1 MEEIKLNRELAKVA
15 EETSQSNED
24 SNAVALRIAQMMAN
38 VKKISERIVGYVPF
52 DYVFQ
57 AQTYHATSNRPAKIT
72 PLERAIVG
80 ILKVDSHQDLIT
92 IGEILG
98 LDIKHDIAEKEI
110 LNHAVES
117 MRQYGVIEG
126 DDSYLSLTER
136 GNLFASTG
144 ERPET
149 FSGDFDLWIDPK
161 HISITSLKNDLKADY
176 VEDIDVNAESL
187 NLTLDAIKN
196 FAEHQASNF
205 QTEKLRFVLSEANL
219 NACAAKHYQLY
230 ICFLQSVRDNQI
242 TLFVYD
248 DHQQCIMPT
257 LSEQFNQDEDFKV
270 ELLDKCLSIE
280 CESNDV
286 EVLDNA
292 TEKPK
297 EQEEAEQQLINEE
310 DETQKTEVKI
320 SVGASDKDG
329 RLHKKALYDSLSFE
343 AELHNIF
350 TVDEADEIWMIS
362 PWIGHAFVH
371 QRLPYIK
378 NHLSKGRRI
387 FIAFS
392 KEEANIKAA
401 SSHGDM
407 ITRSAK
413 KAIADLERNYPTLF
427 FCVQLPAFH
436 TKNVIEKKGEQFVMF
451 TGSFNV
457 LSFSVNAHQK
467 QIRREEMA
475 LAHYQMAVNKYEEYL
490 DEFIAYYI
498 DEARCRIASYEKAD
512 RDEDIINFSIQKID
526 TLVKMQGKKELYID
540 FFNEVD
546 NKQLLAKNSLWN
558 KDVSD
563 LGKQLE
569 PYFNKGGISNKEK
582 YVLEKRF
589 GNLTRRYVAL
599 TITDDDKDIFD
610 TLYARFKK
618 LPTGKKT
625 LRTDNV
631 AALGTVQKEIN
642 PTLISDL
649 KNVLNKKQKGRRL
662 TNDDISSA
670 KKLSGPQNKLS
681 TETELVQLLTSL
693 NLLSTAIRLKME
705 KKMRFFDV
713 NNSLKRIIKR
723 WDDFTNLSIHITTYN
738 EQEYVVFDICG
749 VQFRFSQVDLS
760 SEQLATIKEKK
771 TNEYRW
777 DGTLSNFSSG
787 ELLDVVLKHS

>member
-1 MEEIKLNRELAKVA
+1 MEEINLNNELATSAV
-15 EETSQSNED
+15 ETSPSNED

-52 DYVFQ
+52 DYVFHV
-57 AQTYHATSNRPAKIT
+57 QTYHATSNRPAKIT

-80 ILKVDSHQDLIT
+80 ILKVDNHQDLIT

-98 LDIKHDIAEKEI
+98 LDIKHDTAEKDI

-136 GNLFASTG
+136 GNIFASTG

-161 HISITSLKNDLKADY
+161 HIGITSLKNDLKSDC
-176 VEDIDVNAESL
+176 VEDIDINVESI
-187 NLTLDAIKN
+187 NLSLESIKN

-219 NACAAKHYQLY
+219 NVCVAKHYQLY

-257 LSEQFNQDEDFKV
+257 LSEQFNQDENLKV

-280 CESNDV
+280 CESDDV
-286 EVLDNA
+286 EILDNA
-292 TEKPK
+292 TEKSK

-310 DETQKTEVKI
+310 DETKKTEVKI

-378 NHLSKGRRI
+378 NYLSKGRRI

-392 KEEANIKAA
+392 KEEVNIKVA

-407 ITRSAK
+407 ITPAAK
-413 KAIADLERNYPTLF
+413 KAIADLEKNYPTLF
-427 FCVQLPAFH
+427 FCAQLPAFH

-457 LSFSVNAHQK
+457 LSFSVNAQQK

-475 LAHYQMAVNKYEEYL
+475 LAHHQMAVNKYEEYL
-490 DEFIAYYI
+490 DEFISYYI
-498 DEARCRIASYEKAD
+498 NEARCRIATYEEAD
-512 RDEDIINFSIQKID
+512 RDEDIINFSPQRIE

-540 FFNEVD
+540 FFNEVE
-546 NKQLLAKNSLWN
+546 NKQLLAKNALWN
-558 KDVSD
+558 KDVSE
-563 LGKQLE
+563 LGKRLE
-569 PYFNKGGISNKEK
+569 PYFQKGGIPNKEK
-582 YVLEKRF
+582 FALEKKF

-599 TITDDDKDIFD
+599 TITDDDKGIFD
-610 TLYARFKK
+610 MLYERFKK
-618 LPTGKKT
+618 LPTGKKA
-625 LRTDNV
+625 LGADNV
-631 AALGTVQKEIN
+631 STSGDVQKEIN
-642 PTLISDL
+642 SALISDL

-670 KKLSGPQNKLS
+670 KRLCGPQNKLS
-681 TETELVQLLTSL
+681 TETELVQFLVSL
-693 NLLSTAIRLKME
+693 NLLSTAIRFKME
-705 KKMRFFDV
+705 KRMRFFDV
-713 NNSLKRIIKR
+713 NNSLKRIVKR
-723 WDDFTNLSIHITTYN
+723 WDDFANLSIHITTYD
-738 EQEYVVFDICG
+738 EQEYVVFDIYG
-749 VQFRFSQVDLS
+749 VQFRFSQVDLNP
-760 SEQLATIKEKK
+760 EQLATIKEKN
-771 TNEYRW
+771 TNVYRW

>member
-24 SNAVALRIAQMMAN
+24 CNAVALRIAQMMAN

-219 NACAAKHYQLY
+219 NACAAKYYQLY

-350 TVDEADEIWMIS
+350 TVDEA
-362 PWIGHAFVH
+362 
-371 QRLPYIK
+371 
-378 NHLSKGRRI
+378 LS
-387 FIAFS
+387 
-392 KEEANIKAA
+392 
-401 SSHGDM
+401 
-407 ITRSAK
+407 
-413 KAIADLERNYPTLF
+413 L
-427 FCVQLPAFH
+427 
-436 TKNVIEKKGEQFVMF
+436 
-451 TGSFNV
+451 
-457 LSFSVNAHQK
+457 
-467 QIRREEMA
+467 
-475 LAHYQMAVNKYEEYL
+475 
-490 DEFIAYYI
+490 
-498 DEARCRIASYEKAD
+498 
-512 RDEDIINFSIQKID
+512 
-526 TLVKMQGKKELYID
+526 
-540 FFNEVD
+540 
-546 NKQLLAKNSLWN
+546 
-558 KDVSD
+558 
-563 LGKQLE
+563 
-569 PYFNKGGISNKEK
+569 
-582 YVLEKRF
+582 
-589 GNLTRRYVAL
+589 
-599 TITDDDKDIFD
+599 
-610 TLYARFKK
+610 
-618 LPTGKKT
+618 
-625 LRTDNV
+625 
-631 AALGTVQKEIN
+631 
-642 PTLISDL
+642 
-649 KNVLNKKQKGRRL
+649 
-662 TNDDISSA
+662 
-670 KKLSGPQNKLS
+670 
-681 TETELVQLLTSL
+681 
-693 NLLSTAIRLKME
+693 
-705 KKMRFFDV
+705 
-713 NNSLKRIIKR
+713 
-723 WDDFTNLSIHITTYN
+723 IHI
-738 EQEYVVFDICG
+738 
-749 VQFRFSQVDLS
+749 
-760 SEQLATIKEKK
+760 
-771 TNEYRW
+771 
-777 DGTLSNFSSG
+777 
-787 ELLDVVLKHS
+787 